1 MNKNFFRITALTTFL
16 LASTTFLNARPASD
30 DNQPSRQSILKPG
43 QMRKALN
50 LTDEQTAK
58 IKTEFAAQ
66 KDTLKAQAHK
76 VRDART
82 GLREAIYSGAPE
94 TQIRNAATAVGTAE
108 GDLAMERAALFARI
122 KPILTAEQLAKLQT
136 LQSKHPRH

>member
-1 MNKNFFRITALTTFL
+1 MNKNFFRITVLTSLL
-16 LASTTFLNARPASD
+16 LASTTLLNARPASD
-30 DNQPSRQSILKPG
+30 DNQPRHQGFLKAG

-66 KDTLKAQAHK
+66 RETLKAQAHK
-76 VRDART
+76 VRDARS
-82 GLREAIYSGAPE
+82 GLREAIQSGAPE
-94 TQIRNAATAVGTAE
+94 SQIRAAAAAVGTAE

-122 KPILTAEQLAKLQT
+122 KPILTTEQLAKLQT
-136 LQSKHPRH
+136 LQTKPARH